1 MNIMVAI
8 FVVLFIV
15 LAMTIDAIVRRRAP
29 APALSAVRREIPLP
43 GGLFLDTGHTWTA
56 LEPSGRIRVGAD
68 DLVRAAIGHADKV
81 ELPEPGMEV
90 RQGQPLFTLV
100 TGERRAVIASP
111 VDGVV
116 RSVNPALAEN
126 GASLAR
132 DPYRRGWICALS
144 PKNLGASLRKL
155 KVAEEAVE
163 WLGKERER
171 FEEFAASRIWRNA
184 VPGTAMADG
193 GKPADG
199 ILNYMDDEAWA
210 AFGRE
215 FLEPRDA
222 APAE

>member
-1 MNIMVAI
+1 MVAI

-15 LAMTIDAIVRRRAP
+15 AAMTIDALVRRREP
-29 APALSAVRREIPLP
+29 APALAVRREIPLP
-43 GGLFLDTGHTWTA
+43 AGLFLDTGHTWTA

-81 ELPEPGMEV
+81 ELPQPGAEV
-90 RQGQPLFTLV
+90 QKGQPLFTLV
-100 TGERRAVIASP
+100 SGERRAVVASP

-126 GASLAR
+126 GATLAR

-144 PKNLGASLRKL
+144 PKNLGASLRNL
-155 KVAEEAVE
+155 KVAEEAGE
-163 WLGKERER
+163 WLRKERER
-171 FEEFAASRIWRNA
+171 FDEFAASQAWRSA

-199 ILNYMDDEAWA
+199 FLNSLDDEAWA

-215 FLEPRDA
+215 FLAPRDA